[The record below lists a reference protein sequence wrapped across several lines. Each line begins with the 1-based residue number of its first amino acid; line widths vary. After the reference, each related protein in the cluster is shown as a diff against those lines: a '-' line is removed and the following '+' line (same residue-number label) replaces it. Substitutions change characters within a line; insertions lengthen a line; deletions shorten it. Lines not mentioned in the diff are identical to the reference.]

1 MADTFPLKELRLLL
15 EKAQAADADLKQFG
29 AKNHKYQW
37 NPPASLTDI
46 EEFERES
53 GITLPEGYRD
63 FLLQAGDGGAGPFYG
78 LFSLEQVRGWLGWPL
93 EPEKPPVLRPGMSEA
108 EGCGK
113 ENWKRGCIPIESEG
127 DTFFTCLMVTGPDRG
142 RVVYIEYEGY
152 WVFFPREPD
161 FLSWYT
167 RWLRDTANGY
177 KRIGWFA
184 TDLDGDE
191 EELRRHY
198 TEAGSKEE
206 RQLTLVSMKKF
217 PELSAET
224 QDFIREVL
232 ADWSGE
238 PNTAGISELANQVDP
253 VLYERFLEQQWN
265 AGLYDQVLYAVYH
278 TPGDKTALAERW
290 RERILAK
297 MLEVSPEYCGL
308 VIPLLRRG
316 GGVRF
321 EQVVV
326 LLDRVPE
333 QQKRE
338 ILRSLGRLPDAGE
351 HLDFWLPLLEER
363 ENLES
368 LHNTLLA
375 IPQVNDPRLKDALLA
390 VQEAFPYAMEPLYH
404 SDLSDPVSREQ
415 FHRRCQEEKVWRA
428 ADSILKELFYEGIN
442 PIHRGI
448 PRPWRLELDGNA
460 RADMDMH
467 RKPPEGIP
475 LHPLIALWI
484 LQKEGRLPSTA
495 WDWNRKLEKLKK
507 LELFLRDAVVKNW
520 SDSDRIA
527 WLRVPEEHAPPA
539 PYYYDLQD
547 WSAIGRMPHLHE
559 LRMAEMCV
567 EDFSF
572 LTQCK
577 ELRRLS
583 LCNTNFTDCR
593 LLLGLP
599 KLKSVDL
606 QKCHL
611 THTEVLEDLQGVSVD
626 L

>member
-108 EGCGK
+108 ENCGEK
-113 ENWKRGCIPIESEG
+113 NWKRGCIPIESEG

-484 LQKEGRLPSTA
+484 LQKEGRMPSTA

-527 WLRVPEEHAPPA
+527 WLRVPEEHAPP
-539 PYYYDLQD
+539 
-547 WSAIGRMPHLHE
+547 R
-559 LRMAEMCV
+559 
-567 EDFSF
+567 
-572 LTQCK
+572 
-577 ELRRLS
+577 
-583 LCNTNFTDCR
+583 
-593 LLLGLP
+593 
-599 KLKSVDL
+599 
-606 QKCHL
+606 
-611 THTEVLEDLQGVSVD
+611 
-626 L
+626 

>member
-1 MADTFPLKELRLLL
+1 
-15 EKAQAADADLKQFG
+15 
-29 AKNHKYQW
+29 
-37 NPPASLTDI
+37 
-46 EEFERES
+46 
-53 GITLPEGYRD
+53 
-63 FLLQAGDGGAGPFYG
+63 
-78 LFSLEQVRGWLGWPL
+78 
-93 EPEKPPVLRPGMSEA
+93 
-108 EGCGK
+108 
-113 ENWKRGCIPIESEG
+113 
-127 DTFFTCLMVTGPDRG
+127 
-142 RVVYIEYEGY
+142 
-152 WVFFPREPD
+152 
-161 FLSWYT
+161 
-167 RWLRDTANGY
+167 
-177 KRIGWFA
+177 
-184 TDLDGDE
+184 
-191 EELRRHY
+191 
-198 TEAGSKEE
+198 
-206 RQLTLVSMKKF
+206 
-217 PELSAET
+217 
-224 QDFIREVL
+224 
-232 ADWSGE
+232 
-238 PNTAGISELANQVDP
+238 
-253 VLYERFLEQQWN
+253 
-265 AGLYDQVLYAVYH
+265 
-278 TPGDKTALAERW
+278 
-290 RERILAK
+290 
-297 MLEVSPEYCGL
+297 
-308 VIPLLRRG
+308 
-316 GGVRF
+316 
-321 EQVVV
+321 
-326 LLDRVPE
+326 
-333 QQKRE
+333 
-338 ILRSLGRLPDAGE
+338 
-351 HLDFWLPLLEER
+351 
-363 ENLES
+363 
-368 LHNTLLA
+368 
-375 IPQVNDPRLKDALLA
+375 
-390 VQEAFPYAMEPLYH
+390 MEPLYH

-484 LQKEGRLPSTA
+484 LQKEGRMPSTA